1 MEILVAIPSSVLN
14 TNIAS
19 LIAQRNL
26 AGAQSKLALNVE
38 RLSSGLRINRASD
51 DASGMAVAT
60 VINSQIRITSTA
72 YRNAN
77 DAMSMMQTAEGALQE
92 AGDMLLRMK
101 ELATQGSNDSMSR
114 EQYKF
119 LVDEMKQ
126 LMEELGN
133 TAMRVKFNGNYLM
146 GTFAARDNGTVFGS
160 VAGVSEDTVLS
171 PANTDVDWTFMT
183 GPGDEDKMK
192 ILQIPIFATAS
203 HGRAIF
209 ETNDTPLP
217 IGELGA
223 LNELYTRIMRIAGA
237 GASAD
242 ENSTIASGFAPQQ
255 GQGYNA
261 FGTVKLYVSAG
272 VFYNEE
278 SNQADPSRLETF
290 NELVDRALV
299 QINEHRSYFGAFF
312 GRLEHNVA
320 NLSALTENLSAALS
334 RVQDTDYGAET
345 SALTRVQILQQA
357 ATAML
362 AQANAMPN
370 VVLGLLK
377 SQ

>member
-1 MEILVAIPSSVLN
+1 MAIPSSVLN

-19 LIAQRNL
+19 LVAQRNL
-26 AGAQSKLALNVE
+26 AGAQTKLALSVE

-101 ELATQGSNDSMSR
+101 ELATQGSNDSMSE

-146 GTFAARDNGTVFGS
+146 GTFKADTAGSARGTVFGS
-160 VAGVSEDTVLS
+160 VAGVSADTELTSSTV
-171 PANTDVDWTFMT
+171 DVDWTFMT
-183 GPGDEDKMK
+183 GPGDEDKMR

-203 HGRAIF
+203 HAKAIF
-209 ETNDTPLP
+209 SVNGQDVPV
-217 IGELGA
+217 GEIGA
-223 LNELYTRIMRIAGA
+223 LNELYTRIMRLAGA
-237 GASAD
+237 GTTRTSS
-242 ENSTIASGFAPQQ
+242 STIASGFAPQQ
-255 GQGYNA
+255 GQGFNA
-261 FGTVKLYVSAG
+261 FGTVALRVSGGELWLASQTEG
-272 VFYNEE
+272 RPV
-278 SNQADPSRLETF
+278 ETF
-290 NELVDRALV
+290 NELVDRALI

>member
-1 MEILVAIPSSVLN
+1 MAVPSSVLN

-26 AGAQSKLALNVE
+26 AGAQTKLALSVE

-60 VINSQIRITSTA
+60 VINSQIKITSTA
-72 YRNAN
+72 FRNAN

-101 ELATQGSNDSMSR
+101 ELATQGSNDSMSST
-114 EQYKF
+114 QYKF
-119 LVDEMKQ
+119 LIDEMKQ

-133 TAMRVKFNGNYLM
+133 TAERVKFNGNYLM
-146 GTFAARDNGTVFGS
+146 GTFKTDSASAGGRMPFGS
-160 VAGVSEDTVLS
+160 VAGNTALN
-171 PANTDVDWTFMT
+171 PAAGSVDVDWTFMT
-183 GPGDEDKMK
+183 GPGDNDKMQ
-192 ILQIPIFATAS
+192 ILQIPIFASKTHAANLFTSAS
-203 HGRAIF
+203 A
-209 ETNDTPLP
+209 TNPLTQ
-217 IGELGA
+217 LGA
-223 LNELYTRIMRIAGA
+223 LNELYTRVMTLAGVGTTGSPAPTSTNA
-237 GASAD
+237 GGPPD
-242 ENSTIASGFAPQQ
+242 Q
-255 GQGYNA
+255 GEGYNV
-261 FGTVKLYVSAG
+261 FGTLKLVFNDATG
-272 VFYNEE
+272 VFTANTTTGK
-278 SNQADPSRLETF
+278 TF
-290 NELVDRALV
+290 NTLVDEALL
-299 QINEHRSYFGAFF
+299 QINEHRSYFGSFF

>member
-1 MEILVAIPSSVLN
+1 MAIPSSVLN

-19 LIAQRNL
+19 LVAQRNL
-26 AGAQSKLALNVE
+26 AGAQTKLAHSVE

-60 VINSQIRITSTA
+60 VINSQIKITSTA

-101 ELATQGSNDSMSR
+101 ELATQGSNDSMSE

-119 LVDEMKQ
+119 LIDEMKQ

-146 GTFAARDNGTVFGS
+146 GTFEPASNGTVFGS
-160 VAGVSEDTVLS
+160 VYGNTAQN
-171 PANTDVDWTFMT
+171 PNANSDIDWTFMT
-183 GPGDEDKMK
+183 GPGDNDNMR
-192 ILQIPIFATAS
+192 IFQIPIFATRDHAQRLFDDAS
-203 HGRAIF
+203 
-209 ETNDTPLP
+209 TSLP
-217 IGELGA
+217 IQNLGA
-223 LNELYTRIMRIAGA
+223 LNELYTRILRLADRSAGNV
-237 GASAD
+237 G
-242 ENSTIASGFAPQQ
+242 NLGVGGPPTQ

-261 FGTVKLYVSAG
+261 FGTVKLGFDGTS
-272 VFYNEE
+272 FYQDND
-278 SNQADPSRLETF
+278 NGKTF
-290 NELVDRALV
+290 NQLVDNALLQV
-299 QINEHRSYFGAFF
+299 NEHRSYFGAFF

-334 RVQDTDYGAET
+334 RVQDTDYGLET
-345 SALTRVQILQQA
+345 STLTRVQILQQA

>member
-1 MEILVAIPSSVLN
+1 MAIPSSVLN

-19 LIAQRNL
+19 LVAQRNL
-26 AGAQSKLALNVE
+26 AGAQTKLALSVE

-60 VINSQIRITSTA
+60 VINSQIKITSTA

-101 ELATQGSNDSMSR
+101 ELATQGSNDSMS
-114 EQYKF
+114 EDQYKF
-119 LVDEMKQ
+119 LIDEMKQ

-146 GTFAARDNGTVFGS
+146 GTFKASGVQVFGS
-160 VAGVSEDTVLS
+160 VAGVSATMASSLFSTRADI
-171 PANTDVDWTFMT
+171 DWTFMA
-183 GPGDEDKMK
+183 GPGDDDKMK
-192 ILQIPIFATAS
+192 IFQIPIFATRAHAS
-203 HGRAIF
+203 AIF
-209 ETNDTPLP
+209 AAKGQSLP

-223 LNELYTRIMRIAGA
+223 LNELYTRIMVLADPNMRGRTTSGGA
-237 GASAD
+237 P
-242 ENSTIASGFAPQQ
+242 IQ
-255 GQGYNA
+255 GGGYNA
-261 FGTVKLYVSAG
+261 FGTDKFVVSG
-272 VFYNEE
+272 PVVR
-278 SNQADPSRLETF
+278 ADSQNGQTF
-290 NELVDRALV
+290 NELVDDALL

-334 RVQDTDYGAET
+334 RVQDTDYGMET
-345 SALTRVQILQQA
+345 SSLTRVQILQQA

>member
-1 MEILVAIPSSVLN
+1 MAIPASVLN

-19 LIAQRNL
+19 MIAQRNL
-26 AGAQSKLALNVE
+26 AGAQTKLALSVE

-60 VINSQIRITSTA
+60 VINSQIKISSTA

-101 ELATQGSNDSMSR
+101 ELATQGSNDSMDQS
-114 EQYKF
+114 QYKF
-119 LVDEMKQ
+119 LIDEMKQ

-146 GTFAARDNGTVFGS
+146 GTFAYDSATRGVDGNVGGDATDNS
-160 VAGVSEDTVLS
+160 
-171 PANTDVDWTFMT
+171 WTFMT
-183 GPGDEDKMK
+183 GPGDTDNME
-192 ILQIPIFATAS
+192 ILQIPIFASRQEADALY
-203 HGRAIF
+203 GANAPI
-209 ETNDTPLP
+209 TN
-217 IGELGA
+217 LGA
-223 LNELYTRIMRIAGA
+223 LNELYTRVMTLATGVPDDPADDIPGGPPRSGA
-237 GASAD
+237 
-242 ENSTIASGFAPQQ
+242 
-255 GQGYNA
+255 GYNA
-261 FGTVKLYVSAG
+261 FGVSKFAVADDGSGEVYADDPNLPAG
-272 VFYNEE
+272 LT
-278 SNQADPSRLETF
+278 ARTL
-290 NELVDRALV
+290 NELIDEALN

-320 NLSALTENLSAALS
+320 NLSALSENLSAALS
-334 RVQDTDYGAET
+334 RVQDTDYGLET

-377 SQ
+377 QN

>member
-1 MEILVAIPSSVLN
+1 MAIPASVLN

-19 LIAQRNL
+19 MIAQRNL
-26 AGAQSKLALNVE
+26 AGAQTKLALSVE

-60 VINSQIRITSTA
+60 TINSQLKISSTA

-101 ELATQGSNDSMSR
+101 ELATQGSNDSMDKT
-114 EQYKF
+114 QYRF
-119 LVDEMKQ
+119 LIDEMKQ

-133 TAMRVKFNGNYLM
+133 TANRVVYNGNNLM
-146 GTFAARDNGTVFGS
+146 GTFSYDESTRLVTGEVGGD
-160 VAGVSEDTVLS
+160 E
-171 PANTDVDWTFMT
+171 TDDSWTFMT
-183 GPGDEDKMK
+183 GPGEGDNMK
-192 ILQIPIFATAS
+192 IAQIPIFASRAS
-203 HGRAIF
+203 AL
-209 ETNDTPLP
+209 ELYDPVSKSEDKLP
-217 IGELGA
+217 IGTLGA
-223 LNELYTRIMRIAGA
+223 LNELYTRVMTLATGVAVYNPDTSLKSGTPVDAG
-237 GASAD
+237 GPPES
-242 ENSTIASGFAPQQ
+242 
-255 GQGYNA
+255 GQGYDV
-261 FGTVKLYVSAG
+261 FGTKAFTMKADGTFYTAG
-272 VFYNEE
+272 PD
-278 SNQADPSRLETF
+278 SDRTF
-290 NELVDRALV
+290 NELINDALL

-320 NLSALTENLSAALS
+320 NLSALSENLSAALS
-334 RVQDTDYGAET
+334 RVQDTDYGLET

-377 SQ
+377 QN

>member
-146 GTFAARDNGTVFGS
+146 GTFKAKDNGTVFGS

-183 GPGDEDKMK
+183 GPGDEDKMR

-209 ETNDTPLP
+209 ETNETPLP

-272 VFYNEE
+272 VFYNEG

>member
-1 MEILVAIPSSVLN
+1 MAIPSSVLN

-26 AGAQSKLALNVE
+26 AGAQTKLALSVE

-60 VINSQIRITSTA
+60 VINSQVRITSTA

-101 ELATQGSNDSMSR
+101 ELATQGSNDSMSA

-119 LVDEMKQ
+119 LIDEMKQ

-133 TAMRVKFNGNYLM
+133 TAERVKFNGNYLM
-146 GTFAARDNGTVFGS
+146 GTFSTAGDGKKVFGS
-160 VAGVSEDTVLS
+160 VPGNSVTDT
-171 PANTDVDWTFMT
+171 TIKFKDVDWTFMT
-183 GPGDEDKMK
+183 GPGDTDSMK
-192 ILQIPIFATAS
+192 ILQIPIFASKSHAKQLFSAAS
-203 HGRAIF
+203 VA
-209 ETNDTPLP
+209 LP
-217 IGELGA
+217 IQQLGA
-223 LNELYTRIMRIAGA
+223 LNELYTRIMVL
-237 GASAD
+237 AD
-242 ENSTIASGFAPQQ
+242 TSLVGKIASGGPPLQ
-255 GQGYNA
+255 GEGYNA
-261 FGTVKLYVSAG
+261 FATQKLSLMSGETTIKFATSAVG
-272 VFYNEE
+272 
-278 SNQADPSRLETF
+278 STF
-290 NELVDRALV
+290 NELVDRALL

-320 NLSALTENLSAALS
+320 NLSALTENLTAALS
-334 RVQDTDYGAET
+334 RVQDTDYGMET
-345 SALTRVQILQQA
+345 SSLTRVQILQQA

>member
-1 MEILVAIPSSVLN
+1 MAIPASVLN

-26 AGAQSKLALNVE
+26 AGAQTKLALSVE

-60 VINSQIRITSTA
+60 VINSQIKITSTA

-101 ELATQGSNDSMSR
+101 ELATQGSNDSMDKS
-114 EQYKF
+114 QYKF

-146 GTFAARDNGTVFGS
+146 GTFKASGKAVFGS
-160 VAGVSEDTVLS
+160 VAGVSSTTPITSAV
-171 PANTDVDWTFMT
+171 DVDWTFMT
-183 GPGDEDKMK
+183 GPGDEDKMQ
-192 ILQIPIFATAS
+192 ILQIPIFASRGHAS
-203 HGRAIF
+203 RIF
-209 ETNDTPLP
+209 SAAEMDLP
-217 IGELGA
+217 ISEMGA
-223 LNELYTRIMRIAGA
+223 LNELYTRIMTLADSSV
-237 GASAD
+237 GASAGGPP
-242 ENSTIASGFAPQQ
+242 IQ
-255 GQGYNA
+255 GGGYNA
-261 FGTVKLYVSAG
+261 FGTDRFKVSGASVVKLAAG
-272 VFYNEE
+272 VSSGASAAY
-278 SNQADPSRLETF
+278 QTF
-290 NELVDRALV
+290 NELVDRALL

-334 RVQDTDYGAET
+334 RVQDTDYGMET

>member
-1 MEILVAIPSSVLN
+1 MAVPSSVLN

-26 AGAQSKLALNVE
+26 AGAQTKLALSVE

-101 ELATQGSNDSMSR
+101 ELATQGSNDSMSA

-119 LVDEMKQ
+119 LIDEMKQ

-133 TAMRVKFNGNYLM
+133 TAERVKFNGNYLM
-146 GTFAARDNGTVFGS
+146 GTFSTAQNGKQVFGS
-160 VAGVSEDTVLS
+160 VPGNKVTDTTI
-171 PANTDVDWTFMT
+171 NFKDVDWTFMT
-183 GPGDEDKMK
+183 GPGDADSMK
-192 ILQIPIFATAS
+192 ILQIPIFASKSHAKQLFSAAS
-203 HGRAIF
+203 VA
-209 ETNDTPLP
+209 LP
-217 IGELGA
+217 IQQLGA
-223 LNELYTRIMRIAGA
+223 LNELYTRIMVL
-237 GASAD
+237 AD
-242 ENSTIASGFAPQQ
+242 TKFSGTILSGGPPRQ
-255 GQGYNA
+255 GEGYNA
-261 FGTVKLYVSAG
+261 FATQKLLLMSGETTIKFATSAAG
-272 VFYNEE
+272 
-278 SNQADPSRLETF
+278 STF
-290 NELVDRALV
+290 NELVDRALL

-320 NLSALTENLSAALS
+320 NLSALTENLTAALS
-334 RVQDTDYGAET
+334 RVQDTDYGMET
-345 SALTRVQILQQA
+345 SSLTRVQILQQA

>member
-1 MEILVAIPSSVLN
+1 MVPSSVLN

-19 LIAQRNL
+19 LVAQRNL
-26 AGAQSKLALNVE
+26 AGAQTKLALSVE

-92 AGDMLLRMK
+92 AGEMLLRMK
-101 ELATQGSNDSMSR
+101 ELATQGSNDSMSAP
-114 EQYKF
+114 QYKF
-119 LVDEMKQ
+119 LIDEMKQ

-133 TAMRVKFNGNYLM
+133 TAERVKFNGNYLM
-146 GTFAARDNGTVFGS
+146 GNFSLTADGKGVFGS
-160 VAGVSEDTVLS
+160 VAGNSADD
-171 PANTDVDWTFMT
+171 PFQNTDVDWTFMT

-192 ILQIPIFATAS
+192 ILQIPIFATRDHAAELFNNA
-203 HGRAIF
+203 GA
-209 ETNDTPLP
+209 TLP
-217 IGELGA
+217 IQQLGA
-223 LNELYTRIMRIAGA
+223 LNELYTRIISLADQSKAGQL
-237 GASAD
+237 S
-242 ENSTIASGFAPQQ
+242 SGGPPVQ

-261 FGTVKLYVSAG
+261 FGTTKLVISG
-272 VFYNEE
+272 TDISE
-278 SNQADPSRLETF
+278 DPVLGKTF
-290 NELVDRALV
+290 NELVDEALL

-334 RVQDTDYGAET
+334 RVQDTDYGMET
-345 SALTRVQILQQA
+345 SSLTRVQILQQA

>member
-1 MEILVAIPSSVLN
+1 MAIPASVLN

-26 AGAQSKLALNVE
+26 AGAQTKLALSVE

-60 VINSQIRITSTA
+60 VINSQIKITSTA

-101 ELATQGSNDSMSR
+101 ELATQGSNDSMDKN
-114 EQYKF
+114 QYKF

-146 GTFAARDNGTVFGS
+146 GSFKADGKAAFGS
-160 VAGVSEDTVLS
+160 VAGVSADTSITSAV
-171 PANTDVDWTFMT
+171 DVDWTFMT

-192 ILQIPIFATAS
+192 ILQIPIFASKA
-203 HGRAIF
+203 HAKQIF
-209 ETNDTPLP
+209 SAAKVDLP
-217 IGELGA
+217 ISEMGA
-223 LNELYTRIMRIAGA
+223 LNELYTRIMTLADSSTK
-237 GASAD
+237 ASAGGPPD
-242 ENSTIASGFAPQQ
+242 KG
-255 GQGYNA
+255 GGYNA
-261 FGTVKLYVSAG
+261 FGTDRFKVASDGSVTKLTSAISASISASAAKS
-272 VFYNEE
+272 YE
-278 SNQADPSRLETF
+278 SF
-290 NELVDRALV
+290 NELVDRALL

-334 RVQDTDYGAET
+334 RVQDTDYGMET

>member
-183 GPGDEDKMK
+183 GPGDEDKMR

-209 ETNDTPLP
+209 ETNETPLP

>member
-1 MEILVAIPSSVLN
+1 
-14 TNIAS
+14 
-19 LIAQRNL
+19 
-26 AGAQSKLALNVE
+26 
-38 RLSSGLRINRASD
+38 
-51 DASGMAVAT
+51 
-60 VINSQIRITSTA
+60 
-72 YRNAN
+72 
-77 DAMSMMQTAEGALQE
+77 
-92 AGDMLLRMK
+92 
-101 ELATQGSNDSMSR
+101 
-114 EQYKF
+114 
-119 LVDEMKQ
+119 MKQ

-146 GTFAARDNGTVFGS
+146 GTFKARDNGTVFGS

-183 GPGDEDKMK
+183 GPGDEDKMR

-209 ETNDTPLP
+209 ETNETPLP

>member
-1 MEILVAIPSSVLN
+1 MAIPSSVLN

-26 AGAQSKLALNVE
+26 AGAQTKLALNVE

-60 VINSQIRITSTA
+60 VINSQIKITSTA

-101 ELATQGSNDSMSR
+101 ELATQGSNDSMSQS
-114 EQYKF
+114 QYKF

-146 GTFAARDNGTVFGS
+146 GTFAQTGDGRGVFGS
-160 VAGVSEDTVLS
+160 VAGNSVDE
-171 PANTDVDWTFMT
+171 PMRNTDVDWTFMT
-183 GPGDEDKMK
+183 GPGDEDKMR
-192 ILQIPIFATAS
+192 ILQIPIFATKDHARELFDNA
-203 HGRAIF
+203 G
-209 ETNDTPLP
+209 TPVP
-217 IGELGA
+217 VQQLGA
-223 LNELYTRIMRIAGA
+223 LNELYTRIMALADQSNAGDIDN
-237 GASAD
+237 G
-242 ENSTIASGFAPQQ
+242 GPPVQ

-261 FGTVKLYVSAG
+261 FGTIRLSVSG
-272 VFYNEE
+272 SSISKDDV
-278 SNQADPSRLETF
+278 SGETF
-290 NELVDRALV
+290 NQLVDRALLQV
-299 QINEHRSYFGAFF
+299 NEHRSYFGAFF

-345 SALTRVQILQQA
+345 SSLTRVQILQQA

>member
-1 MEILVAIPSSVLN
+1 MSVPSSVLN

-26 AGAQSKLALNVE
+26 AGAQTKLALSVE

-60 VINSQIRITSTA
+60 VINSQIRITATA

-92 AGDMLLRMK
+92 AGDMLLRIK
-101 ELATQGSNDSMSR
+101 ELATQGSNDSLS
-114 EQYKF
+114 ESQYKF
-119 LVDEMKQ
+119 LIDEMKQ

-146 GTFAARDNGTVFGS
+146 GTFENKVDEDGNFEKVFGTVADIYNDS
-160 VAGVSEDTVLS
+160 EVSPSAADK
-171 PANTDVDWTFMT
+171 NWTFMT
-183 GPGDEDKMK
+183 GPGDEDKME
-192 ILQIPIFATAS
+192 IFQIPIFAS
-203 HGRAIF
+203 RAHAEELF
-209 ETNDTPLP
+209 DEKLP
-217 IGELGA
+217 ISELGA
-223 LNELYTRIMRIAGA
+223 LNELYTRIMKLSDPDLTGDINDGGA
-237 GASAD
+237 PSQGA
-242 ENSTIASGFAPQQ
+242 
-255 GQGYNA
+255 GYNA
-261 FGTVKLYVSAG
+261 FGTLKFSIDGTGDITRDDANGYTL
-272 VFYNEE
+272 
-278 SNQADPSRLETF
+278 
-290 NELVDRALV
+290 NELVDRALL

-312 GRLEHNVA
+312 GRLDHNVS

>member
-1 MEILVAIPSSVLN
+1 MAIPASVLN

-26 AGAQSKLALNVE
+26 AGAQTKLALSVE

-60 VINSQIRITSTA
+60 VINSQIKITSTA

-101 ELATQGSNDSMSR
+101 ELATQGSNDSMSKD
-114 EQYKF
+114 QYKF
-119 LVDEMKQ
+119 LVDEMRQ

-146 GTFAARDNGTVFGS
+146 GTFKVSSNGLQVFGS
-160 VAGVSEDTVLS
+160 VAGVSAGMSRAQLAS
-171 PANTDVDWTFMT
+171 KADVDWTFMT
-183 GPGDEDKMK
+183 GPGDDDKMK
-192 ILQIPIFATAS
+192 ILQIPIFASKVHAQQLFS
-203 HGRAIF
+203 AA
-209 ETNDTPLP
+209 DTSLP
-217 IGELGA
+217 ISNIGA
-223 LNELYTRIMRIAGA
+223 LNDLYTRIMTLAQP
-237 GASAD
+237 ASAVG
-242 ENSTIASGFAPQQ
+242 AMSGGPPIQ
-255 GQGYNA
+255 GGGYNA
-261 FGTVKLYVSAG
+261 FGTDRFKVSGSRLELMTVSAG
-272 VFYNEE
+272 DPT
-278 SNQADPSRLETF
+278 ADDYLTF
-290 NELVDRALV
+290 NQLIDNALL

-334 RVQDTDYGAET
+334 RVQDTDYGMET

>member
-1 MEILVAIPSSVLN
+1 MAIPASVLN

-19 LIAQRNL
+19 MIAQRNL
-26 AGAQSKLALNVE
+26 AGAQTKLALSVE

-60 VINSQIRITSTA
+60 VINSQIKISSTA

-101 ELATQGSNDSMSR
+101 ELATQGSNDSMDQS
-114 EQYKF
+114 QYKF
-119 LVDEMKQ
+119 LIDEMKQ

-146 GTFAARDNGTVFGS
+146 GTFDYNSSSRG
-160 VAGVSEDTVLS
+160 VAGNVGGD
-171 PANTDVDWTFMT
+171 ATDNSWTFMT
-183 GPGDEDKMK
+183 GPGDTDNMK
-192 ILQIPIFATAS
+192 ILQIPIFASRQAAADLYGS
-203 HGRAIF
+203 DA
-209 ETNDTPLP
+209 P
-217 IGELGA
+217 IRNLGA
-223 LNELYTRIMRIAGA
+223 LNELYTRVMTLATGVPDDPINDIPGGPPRSGA
-237 GASAD
+237 
-242 ENSTIASGFAPQQ
+242 
-255 GQGYNA
+255 GYNA
-261 FGTVKLYVSAG
+261 FGVSKFAVADDG
-272 VFYNEE
+272 TGIVYEE
-278 SNQADPSRLETF
+278 NDPAASGLKARTL
-290 NELVDRALV
+290 NELIDEALN

-320 NLSALTENLSAALS
+320 NLSALSENLSAALS
-334 RVQDTDYGAET
+334 RVQDTDYGLET

-377 SQ
+377 QN

>member
-1 MEILVAIPSSVLN
+1 MAIPSSVLN

-19 LIAQRNL
+19 LVAQRNL
-26 AGAQSKLALNVE
+26 AGAQTKLALSVE

-60 VINSQIRITSTA
+60 AINSQIRITSTA

-101 ELATQGSNDSMSR
+101 ELATQGSNDSMSK

-119 LVDEMKQ
+119 LIDEMKQ

-146 GTFAARDNGTVFGS
+146 GTFSADASGVVFGS
-160 VAGVSEDTVLS
+160 VAGLERGVTPTS
-171 PANTDVDWTFMT
+171 ANTDVDWTFMT
-183 GPGDEDKMK
+183 GPGDDDKMK
-192 ILQIPIFATAS
+192 ILQIPIFAAAS
-203 HGRAIF
+203 HASAIF
-209 ETNDTPLP
+209 DAAGLP
-217 IGELGA
+217 MPIQELGA
-223 LNELYTRIMRIAGA
+223 LNELYTRIMRLAG
-237 GASAD
+237 GPGPTG
-242 ENSTIASGFAPQQ
+242 STIASGYPPQQ

-261 FGTVKLYVSAG
+261 FGTIKLKLSG
-272 VFYNEE
+272 GQFIG
-278 SNQADPSRLETF
+278 SFDSRAETF
-290 NELVDRALV
+290 NELVDRALL

>member
-1 MEILVAIPSSVLN
+1 MAVPSSVLN

-26 AGAQSKLALNVE
+26 AGAQTKLALSVE

-101 ELATQGSNDSMSR
+101 ELATQGSNDSLS
-114 EQYKF
+114 ESQYKF
-119 LVDEMKQ
+119 LIDEMKQ

-146 GTFAARDNGTVFGS
+146 GTFEKNPGGVANTVKGTVADIYTGI
-160 VAGVSEDTVLS
+160 E
-171 PANTDVDWTFMT
+171 TDPSRADKDWTFMT
-183 GPGDEDKMK
+183 GPGDEDTMQ
-192 ILQIPIFATAS
+192 IVQIPIFATKE
-203 HGRAIF
+203 HAIELF
-209 ETNDTPLP
+209 GTDLP

-223 LNELYTRIMRIAGA
+223 LNELYTRIMRLSDPDYRGVIDEGGA
-237 GASAD
+237 P
-242 ENSTIASGFAPQQ
+242 IQ
-255 GQGYNA
+255 GGGYNE
-261 FGTVKLYVSAG
+261 FGTATLQVDANGDVTAG
-272 VFYNEE
+272 IGDGYYTL
-278 SNQADPSRLETF
+278 NQ
-290 NELVDRALV
+290 LVDRALL

-312 GRLEHNVA
+312 GRLEHNVS

-345 SALTRVQILQQA
+345 SSLTRVQILQQA

-377 SQ
+377 AQ

>member
-1 MEILVAIPSSVLN
+1 MAIPASVLN

-26 AGAQSKLALNVE
+26 AGAQTKLALSVE

-60 VINSQIRITSTA
+60 VINSQIKITSTA

-101 ELATQGSNDSMSR
+101 ELATQGSNDSMDKS
-114 EQYKF
+114 QYKF

-146 GTFAARDNGTVFGS
+146 GTFKASGKAVFGS
-160 VAGVSEDTVLS
+160 VAGVSQGTSITSSV
-171 PANTDVDWTFMT
+171 DVDWTFMT
-183 GPGDEDKMK
+183 GPGDEDKMQ
-192 ILQIPIFATAS
+192 ILQIPIFASKAHAS
-203 HGRAIF
+203 KIF
-209 ETNDTPLP
+209 SAAKVDLP
-217 IGELGA
+217 ISEMGA
-223 LNELYTRIMRIAGA
+223 LNELYTRIMTLADSSKA
-237 GASAD
+237 ASAGGPP
-242 ENSTIASGFAPQQ
+242 IQ
-255 GQGYNA
+255 GGGYNA
-261 FGTVKLYVSAG
+261 FGTDRFKVS
-272 VFYNEE
+272 
-278 SNQADPSRLETF
+278 SNGTVTKINSGETF
-290 NELVDRALV
+290 NELVDRALL

-334 RVQDTDYGAET
+334 RVQDTDYGMET

>member
-1 MEILVAIPSSVLN
+1 MAIPSSVLN

-19 LIAQRNL
+19 LVAQRNL
-26 AGAQSKLALNVE
+26 AGAQTKLALSVE

-101 ELATQGSNDSMSR
+101 ELATQGSNDSMSE

-146 GTFAARDNGTVFGS
+146 GTFKAATTGSARGTVFGS
-160 VAGVSEDTVLS
+160 VAGVSATAALTSSTV
-171 PANTDVDWTFMT
+171 DVDWTFMT
-183 GPGDEDKMK
+183 GPGDEDRMK

-203 HGRAIF
+203 HAKAIF
-209 ETNDTPLP
+209 SVNGQDLP
-217 IGELGA
+217 VGEIGA
-223 LNELYTRIMRIAGA
+223 LNELYTRIMRLAGA
-237 GASAD
+237 GTPRTSS
-242 ENSTIASGFAPQQ
+242 STIASGFAPQQ
-255 GQGYNA
+255 GQGFNA
-261 FGTVKLYVSAG
+261 FGTVALRISG
-272 VFYNEE
+272 GQFYTA
-278 SNQADPSRLETF
+278 STTTGTTETF
-290 NELVDRALV
+290 NELVDRALL

>member
-1 MEILVAIPSSVLN
+1 MAIPASVLN

-26 AGAQSKLALNVE
+26 AGAQTKLALSVE

-60 VINSQIRITSTA
+60 VINSQIKITSTA

-101 ELATQGSNDSMSR
+101 ELATQGSNDSMDKS
-114 EQYKF
+114 QYKF
-119 LVDEMKQ
+119 LIDEMKQ
-126 LMEELGN
+126 LMQELGN

-146 GTFAARDNGTVFGS
+146 GTFAADEKKVFGS
-160 VAGVSEDTVLS
+160 VAGVTSGTTNFSAV
-171 PANTDVDWTFMT
+171 DVDWTFMT
-183 GPGDEDKMK
+183 GPGDEDNMK
-192 ILQIPIFATAS
+192 ILQIPIFASKAHAS
-203 HGRAIF
+203 QIF
-209 ETNDTPLP
+209 AAANVDLP
-217 IGELGA
+217 VSEMGA
-223 LNELYTRIMRIAGA
+223 LNELYTRIMTLADSGVA
-237 GASAD
+237 ASAGGPP
-242 ENSTIASGFAPQQ
+242 IQ
-255 GQGYNA
+255 GGGYNA
-261 FGTVKLYVSAG
+261 FGTDKFLVSGDSVVKDSSG
-272 VFYNEE
+272 K
-278 SNQADPSRLETF
+278 TF
-290 NELVDRALV
+290 NELVDRALL

-334 RVQDTDYGAET
+334 RVQDTDYGMET
-345 SALTRVQILQQA
+345 SSLTRVQILQQA

>member
-1 MEILVAIPSSVLN
+1 MAIPASVLN

-26 AGAQSKLALNVE
+26 AGAQTKLALSVE

-60 VINSQIRITSTA
+60 VINSQIKITSTA

-101 ELATQGSNDSMSR
+101 ELATQGSNDSMDES
-114 EQYKF
+114 QYKF
-119 LVDEMKQ
+119 LIDEMKQ

-146 GTFAARDNGTVFGS
+146 GTFKTSGVSVFGS
-160 VAGVSEDTVLS
+160 VAGVSAGWT
-171 PANTDVDWTFMT
+171 PASTLKPDVDWTFMT
-183 GPGDEDKMK
+183 GPGDEDKME
-192 ILQIPIFATAS
+192 ILQIPIFASKAHAS
-203 HGRAIF
+203 AIF
-209 ETNDTPLP
+209 ANANGGAQELP
-217 IGELGA
+217 ISELGA
-223 LNELYTRIMRIAGA
+223 LNELYTRIMTLADRSKQGLAGGPPIQGNGYNVFGTERVLIASNGA
-237 GASAD
+237 ITASA
-242 ENSTIASGFAPQQ
+242 TG
-255 GQGYNA
+255 
-261 FGTVKLYVSAG
+261 
-272 VFYNEE
+272 
-278 SNQADPSRLETF
+278 ETF
-290 NELVDRALV
+290 NELIDRALL

-334 RVQDTDYGAET
+334 RVQDTDYGMET

>member
-1 MEILVAIPSSVLN
+1 MAIPSSVLN

-19 LIAQRNL
+19 LVAQRNL
-26 AGAQSKLALNVE
+26 AGAQTKLALSVE

-101 ELATQGSNDSMSR
+101 ELATQGSNDSMSK

-119 LVDEMKQ
+119 LIDEMKQ

-146 GTFAARDNGTVFGS
+146 GTFRASSDGTVFGS
-160 VAGVSEDTVLS
+160 VAGVSASTFITPSNV
-171 PANTDVDWTFMT
+171 DVDWTFMT
-183 GPGDEDKMK
+183 GPGDEDKMRK
-192 ILQIPIFATAS
+192 IQIPIFASRNHAS
-203 HGRAIF
+203 AIF
-209 ETNDTPLP
+209 EAAGQSLP

-223 LNELYTRIMRIAGA
+223 LNELYTRIMRLAG
-237 GASAD
+237 GGVPGGS
-242 ENSTIASGFAPQQ
+242 IASGYPPQQ

-261 FGTVKLYVSAG
+261 FGTVKMKVSGG
-272 VFYNEE
+272 VFYT
-278 SNQADPSRLETF
+278 SDQAASAETF
-290 NELVDRALV
+290 NELVDRALL

>member
-1 MEILVAIPSSVLN
+1 MAIPASVLN

-26 AGAQSKLALNVE
+26 AGAQTKLALNVE

-60 VINSQIRITSTA
+60 VINSQIKITSTA

-101 ELATQGSNDSMSR
+101 ELATQGSNDSMDDS
-114 EQYKF
+114 QYKF
-119 LVDEMKQ
+119 LIDEMKQ
-126 LMEELGN
+126 LMQELGN

-146 GTFAARDNGTVFGS
+146 GTFKEVSGTNAVFGS
-160 VAGVSEDTVLS
+160 VAGVSSASFVS
-171 PANTDVDWTFMT
+171 SDVDMDWTFMT
-183 GPGDEDKMK
+183 GPGDDDKMK
-192 ILQIPIFATAS
+192 ILQIPIFASRDHAVALFDAVGVTSDA
-203 HGRAIF
+203 
-209 ETNDTPLP
+209 LP
-217 IGELGA
+217 ISELGA
-223 LNELYTRIMRIAGA
+223 LNELYTRIMTL
-237 GASAD
+237 AD
-242 ENSTIASGFAPQQ
+242 RTKQGQPGGPPIQGNGYNVFGTERVSVNSTTGAVTS
-255 GQGYNA
+255 
-261 FGTVKLYVSAG
+261 
-272 VFYNEE
+272 
-278 SNQADPSRLETF
+278 DPNGETF
-290 NELVDRALV
+290 NELVDRALL

-312 GRLEHNVA
+312 GRLEHNVS

>member
-146 GTFAARDNGTVFGS
+146 GTFKARDNGTVFGS

-183 GPGDEDKMK
+183 GPGDEDKMR

-209 ETNDTPLP
+209 ETNETPLP

-237 GASAD
+237 GAD
-242 ENSTIASGFAPQQ
+242 ENSTIASGFPPQQ

>member
-1 MEILVAIPSSVLN
+1 MAIPASVLN

-26 AGAQSKLALNVE
+26 AGAQTKLALSVE

-60 VINSQIRITSTA
+60 VINSQIKITSTA

-101 ELATQGSNDSMSR
+101 ELATQGSNDSMDES
-114 EQYKF
+114 QYKF
-119 LVDEMKQ
+119 LIDEMKQ
-126 LMEELGN
+126 LMQELGN

-146 GTFAARDNGTVFGS
+146 GKFEQRQGTSGVTVFGS
-160 VAGVSEDTVLS
+160 VAGVASTSFSAGQVDM
-171 PANTDVDWTFMT
+171 DWTFMT
-183 GPGDEDKMK
+183 GPGDEDKME
-192 ILQIPIFATAS
+192 ILQIPIFAS
-203 HGRAIF
+203 RAHAVKLFSATGISSGS
-209 ETNDTPLP
+209 LP
-217 IGELGA
+217 ISELGA
-223 LNELYTRIMRIAGA
+223 LNELYTRIMTLADQTKKGEAG
-237 GASAD
+237 GPP
-242 ENSTIASGFAPQQ
+242 IQ
-255 GQGYNA
+255 GNGYNV
-261 FGTVKLYVSAG
+261 FGKDRVVVDSITGAVTSSATG
-272 VFYNEE
+272 
-278 SNQADPSRLETF
+278 ETF
-290 NELVDRALV
+290 NELVDRALL

-320 NLSALTENLSAALS
+320 NLSALTENLTAALS
-334 RVQDTDYGAET
+334 RVQDTDYGMET

>member
-1 MEILVAIPSSVLN
+1 MEFRMSIPSSVLN

-101 ELATQGSNDSMSR
+101 ELATQGSNDSMSK

-146 GTFAARDNGTVFGS
+146 GTFKANADGTVFGS

-171 PANTDVDWTFMT
+171 PANVDVDWTFMT

-192 ILQIPIFATAS
+192 ILQIPIFAAAS

-209 ETNDTPLP
+209 ETNEMPLP

-261 FGTVKLYVSAG
+261 FGTVKLYVSGG

-278 SNQADPSRLETF
+278 SSGADPSRLETF

-312 GRLEHNVA
+312 GRLGHNVA